1 MTFRFDI
8 CEINCKHCS
17 QFKRCILDLWVKT
30 CLALLAVCIWGLYLF
45 TERFMLMCS
54 LIKPHH
60 CACFVPYSRL
70 ITVYNLGRQKC
81 TAQHNTKQYVLS
93 WEAPLRLLSGESEVL
108 CIIQHHLTYTIEL
121 WVVNMRRHTPVQ
133 YNRHKRTKQILCR
146 QKQPERRNMA
156 TYS

>member
-45 TERFMLMCS
+45 TVRFMLMCS

-70 ITVYNLGRQKC
+70 ITVYNLMYWEDRSV
-81 TAQHNTKQYVLS
+81 QHSTIQSSMS
-93 WEAPLRLLSGESEVL
+93 WAERPHCVCSVVSLRFPALFN
-108 CIIQHHLTYTIEL
+108 YTIEL

>member
-45 TERFMLMCS
+45 TVRFMLMCS

-70 ITVYNLGRQKC
+70 ITVYNLMYWEDRSV
-81 TAQHNTKQYVLS
+81 QHSTIQS
-93 WEAPLRLLSGESEVL
+93 SMSRLLSGESEVP